1 MPTAIAAPS
10 IAARALDLPKPVA
23 TVPEASSFAS
33 SLHEARQKLPAK
45 PADRPEKKADEAEP
59 VEPAKKPE
67 PTDRAADDQADVDA
81 EPTDEVAASA
91 EAEAKPEQ
99 HDDADANDP
108 TALAQQMAAL
118 AAMQAQPTD
127 LAQQP
132 AVDAEQAAA
141 TDAATT
147 IVAAAAAATTALP
160 DDAAIGTE
168 LAGQATPTDP
178 NAAKQ
183 SATAAAKP
191 ADAKLDKLT
200 AELTPVDGTE
210 IADAVAATTANA
222 GDAGA
227 EAQGEAEADA
237 LPLPDVETVAK
248 PTADDAKGKTFDEL
262 FSKLMPD
269 DLTKTQAESKPVAP
283 KVEAAPLR
291 PEQQFARDNVDRVV
305 NSVQS
310 QVNASGN
317 GSMRVRL
324 DPPELGALDVAVKM
338 LDGKM
343 TASFTTSNE
352 QATSLLSHSL
362 NNLKTSLENAG
373 IAVDR
378 IEVRQAAPS
387 SNSSGARD
395 DGSQQQSDRGFSSQQ
410 QQQGEQQRK
419 QMVDRLWRKYAY
431 GTDEV
436 DLVA

>member
-10 IAARALDLPKPVA
+10 IAARAFDLPKPAA
-23 TVPEASSFAS
+23 TVPEASSFSS

-45 PADRPEKKADEAEP
+45 LADRQEKKADDAEP
-59 VEPAKKPE
+59 IEPARKPE
-67 PTDRAADDQADVDA
+67 PTDRAADDRADV
-81 EPTDEVAASA
+81 EPEATDEVAAPE

-99 HDDADANDP
+99 HDDANDP

-127 LAQQP
+127 AAQQP
-132 AVDAEQAAA
+132 AADAEQAAA
-141 TDAATT
+141 TDATTT
-147 IVAAAAAATTALP
+147 IIAAAAAATAALP
-160 DDAAIGTE
+160 DDATIGTE

-178 NAAKQ
+178 NAAKP
-183 SATAAAKP
+183 ATTAAKP
-191 ADAKLDKLT
+191 GDAKLDKLT
-200 AELTPVDGTE
+200 AELTPTDGTE
-210 IADAVAATTANA
+210 IADAVAATAANA

-227 EAQGEAEADA
+227 ETQGDADADA
-237 LPLPDVETVAK
+237 LPLPDVDAVAK
-248 PTADDAKGKTFDEL
+248 PAADDTKGKSFDEL
-262 FSKLMPD
+262 FAKLMPD
-269 DLTKTQAESKPVAP
+269 DLMKPQTESKPAAP

-305 NSVQS
+305 GSVQS

-343 TASFTTSNE
+343 TASFTTSND
-352 QATSLLSHSL
+352 QATQLLSHSL

-387 SNSSGARD
+387 SNASNTRD
-395 DGSQQQSDRGFSSQQ
+395 DGQQQSDRGFSSQQ